1 MSAAII
7 NYPSSFKP
15 FLSNLFAR
23 VCQPF
28 SSGSFKALRT
38 SESSRIV
45 TRSFGSSDLGRPGLL
60 FSFDCSFVSILV
72 LPSTF
77 CLHQAFNVRTIIIC
91 HKIFVHTKIKLTA
104 VSAFASVG
112 LEASKPHVHS
122 GNRTRQ
128 FAVFLCP
135 VFGGNLAYGGRAA
148 DTTPFGERSSPDL
161 CTGFEPPATRLVV
174 ESLLGGGC
182 LTANTEGDTMTEKQ
196 QSESLYFL
204 TNDQLEGLRDCIRR
218 FNDITLSLPIVIEAL
233 EVNADFREE
242 APIQLENSI
251 ANLQIL
257 QESLE
262 HASKLAKDIMIDI
275 TAQSA
280 GELSNQSTQS
290 E

>member
-1 MSAAII
+1 
-7 NYPSSFKP
+7 
-15 FLSNLFAR
+15 
-23 VCQPF
+23 
-28 SSGSFKALRT
+28 
-38 SESSRIV
+38 
-45 TRSFGSSDLGRPGLL
+45 
-60 FSFDCSFVSILV
+60 
-72 LPSTF
+72 
-77 CLHQAFNVRTIIIC
+77 
-91 HKIFVHTKIKLTA
+91 
-104 VSAFASVG
+104 
-112 LEASKPHVHS
+112 
-122 GNRTRQ
+122 
-128 FAVFLCP
+128 
-135 VFGGNLAYGGRAA
+135 
-148 DTTPFGERSSPDL
+148 
-161 CTGFEPPATRLVV
+161 
-174 ESLLGGGC
+174 
-182 LTANTEGDTMTEKQ
+182 MTEKQ